1 MSYGSA
7 PGPASGQRFVAR
19 PAAQRAASLTLP
31 PRAALYDGTAR
42 PVRSLTRG
50 QADAFGPLAAFVADG
65 EVTDLFVNGA
75 DGLYVDRGRGAE
87 REESWLAPSER
98 ALRELAVRI
107 VAAGG
112 RHLDESAPCV
122 DVRIADG
129 IRVHAVLPPVSIS
142 GTLLSIRAPRV
153 RQLTIA
159 QLDRQAFFS
168 PGAEELVREAVRARA
183 NVLVTGAG
191 GSGNTTWHL

>member
-1 MSYGSA
+1 M
-7 PGPASGQRFVAR
+7 
-19 PAAQRAASLTLP
+19 
-31 PRAALYDGTAR
+31 
-42 PVRSLTRG
+42 RSLTRG